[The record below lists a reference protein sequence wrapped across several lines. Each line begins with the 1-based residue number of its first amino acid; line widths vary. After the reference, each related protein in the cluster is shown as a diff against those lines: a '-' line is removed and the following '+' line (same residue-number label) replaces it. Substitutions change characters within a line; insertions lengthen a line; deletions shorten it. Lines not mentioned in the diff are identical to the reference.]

1 MEFIGRILRVFPQ
14 QRGVSQRTGNEWVQ
28 QSFVFEYF
36 EDPNQRYSDKV
47 VLQTFDTNVMAK
59 LEENAQVRIGFGMN
73 IREYMKDGKLSVFNE
88 PRMYKFERIDGAA
101 ATAPQPAPQTEQPAA
116 APLPPAQPPQSGEKA
131 DDLPF

>member
-1 MEFIGRILRVFPQ
+1 MEFTGRIMKVLPKQ
-14 QRGVSQRTGNEWVQ
+14 EGVSERTGNAWAH

-73 IREYMKDGKLSVFNE
+73 IREYMKDGKLSVYNE
-88 PRMYKFERIDGAA
+88 PRMYKFERLDAA
-101 ATAPQPAPQTEQPAA
+101 EAAPQPAPQTDQPAA
-116 APLPPAQPPQSGEKA
+116 APFPPAQPPQSGEKK

>member
-1 MEFIGRILRVFPQ
+1 MEFTGRIFRVFPQ

-47 VLQTFDTNVMAK
+47 LLQTFDTNVMAQ

-88 PRMYKFERIDGAA
+88 PKVYRFERLDAA
-101 ATAPQPAPQTEQPAA
+101 EAAPQPAPQTEQTAA
-116 APLPPAQPPQSGEKA
+116 APFPPAQPPQSDEKK

>member
-47 VLQTFDTNVMAK
+47 VLQTFDTKIMEQ
-59 LEENAQVRIGFGMN
+59 LEENAQVRIGFGHG
-73 IREYMKDGKLSVFNE
+73 IREYIRDGKTSYFNE
-88 PRMYKFERIDGAA
+88 PRMYKCERLDAA
-101 ATAPQPAPQTEQPAA
+101 EAVSQPAPQTEQPAA
-116 APLPPAQPPQSGEKA
+116 APFPPAQPQSGEKK

>member
-47 VLQTFDTNVMAK
+47 VLQTFDTNVMAQ

-73 IREYMKDGKLSVFNE
+73 IREYIKDGKTSVFNE
-88 PRMYKFERIDGAA
+88 PRMYKFERLDAA
-101 ATAPQPAPQTEQPAA
+101 EADPQPAPQTEQTAA
-116 APLPPAQPPQSGEKA
+116 APFPPAQPPQIGEKK

>member
-1 MEFIGRILRVFPQ
+1 MKVLPKQE
-14 QRGVSQRTGNEWVQ
+14 GVSERTGNAWAH

-47 VLQTFDTNVMAK
+47 LLQTFDTNVMAQ

-73 IREYMKDGKLSVFNE
+73 IRDYMKDGKISYFNE
-88 PRMYKFERIDGAA
+88 PRMYKFERLDAA
-101 ATAPQPAPQTEQPAA
+101 EAAPQPAPQTEQPAA
-116 APLPPAQPPQSGEKA
+116 APFPPAQPQSDEKK

>member
-1 MEFIGRILRVFPQ
+1 MEFIGRILKVFPQ

-47 VLQTFDTNVMAK
+47 VLQTFDTNVMAQ

-88 PRMYKFERIDGAA
+88 PKVYRFERLDAA
-101 ATAPQPAPQTEQPAA
+101 EAVPEPAPQTEQPAA
-116 APLPPAQPPQSGEKA
+116 APLPPAQTPQSGEKA

>member
-1 MEFIGRILRVFPQ
+1 MEFTGRIFRVFPQ

-47 VLQTFDTNVMAK
+47 LLQTFDTNVMAQ

-73 IREYMKDGKLSVFNE
+73 IRDYMKDGKISYFNE
-88 PRMYKFERIDGAA
+88 PRMYKFERLDAA
-101 ATAPQPAPQTEQPAA
+101 EAAPQPAPQTEQPAA
-116 APLPPAQPPQSGEKA
+116 APFPPAQPQQSGEKE

>member
-1 MEFIGRILRVFPQ
+1 MEFTGRIMKVLPKQ
-14 QRGVSQRTGNEWVQ
+14 KGVSERTGNAWAH

-47 VLQTFDTNVMAK
+47 LLQTFDTNVMAQ

-73 IREYMKDGKLSVFNE
+73 IRDYMKDGKISYFNE
-88 PRMYKFERIDGAA
+88 PRMYKFERLDAA
-101 ATAPQPAPQTEQPAA
+101 EAAPQPAPQTEQPAA
-116 APLPPAQPPQSGEKA
+116 APFPPAQPQQSDEKK

>member
-1 MEFIGRILRVFPQ
+1 MKVLQKQE
-14 QRGVSQRTGNEWVQ
+14 GVSERTGNAWAH

-47 VLQTFDTNVMAK
+47 LLQTFDTNVMAQ

-73 IREYMKDGKLSVFNE
+73 IRDYMKDGKISYFNE
-88 PRMYKFERIDGAA
+88 PRMYKFERIDAA
-101 ATAPQPAPQTEQPAA
+101 EAAPQPAA
-116 APLPPAQPPQSGEKA
+116 APFPPAQPQSDEKK

>member
-1 MEFIGRILRVFPQ
+1 MEFIGRILKVFPQ

-47 VLQTFDTNVMAK
+47 VLQTFDTNVMAQ

-73 IREYMKDGKLSVFNE
+73 IREYIKDGKTSVFNE
-88 PRMYKFERIDGAA
+88 PRMYKFERLDAA
-101 ATAPQPAPQTEQPAA
+101 EAAPQPAPQTEHPAA
-116 APLPPAQPPQSGEKA
+116 APFQPAQPQSDEKK

>member
-1 MEFIGRILRVFPQ
+1 MKVLPKQE
-14 QRGVSQRTGNEWVQ
+14 GVSERTGNAWAH

-47 VLQTFDTNVMAK
+47 VLQTFDTNVMAQ

-73 IREYMKDGKLSVFNE
+73 IREYIKDGKTSVFNE
-88 PRMYKFERIDGAA
+88 PRMYKFVRLDAVE
-101 ATAPQPAPQTEQPAA
+101 TAPQPAPQTDQPAD
-116 APLPPAQPPQSGEKA
+116 APFPPAQPPQSDEKK

>member
-1 MEFIGRILRVFPQ
+1 MKVLPKQE
-14 QRGVSQRTGNEWVQ
+14 GVSERTGNAWAH

-47 VLQTFDTNVMAK
+47 LLQTFDTNVMAQ

-73 IREYMKDGKLSVFNE
+73 IREYIKDGKTSVFNE
-88 PRMYKFERIDGAA
+88 PRMYKFERLDAVENVA
-101 ATAPQPAPQTEQPAA
+101 APQTEHPAA
-116 APLPPAQPPQSGEKA
+116 APFPPAQPQQSDEKK

>member
-1 MEFIGRILRVFPQ
+1 MEFIGRIMKVLPKQ
-14 QRGVSQRTGNEWVQ
+14 EGVSERTGNAWAH

-59 LEENAQVRIGFGMN
+59 LEENAQVRIDFGMN

-88 PRMYKFERIDGAA
+88 PKVYRFERIDSAA
-101 ATAPQPAPQTEQPAA
+101 DTQPAPQTEQPAT
-116 APLPPAQPPQSGEKA
+116 APFPPAQPPQSGEKA

>member
-1 MEFIGRILRVFPQ
+1 MKVLPKQE
-14 QRGVSQRTGNEWVQ
+14 GVSERTGNAWAH

-47 VLQTFDTNVMAK
+47 VLKTFDTNVMAQ

-73 IREYMKDGKLSVFNE
+73 IREYIKDGKTSVFNE
-88 PRMYKFERIDGAA
+88 PRMYKFERLDAA
-101 ATAPQPAPQTEQPAA
+101 EADPQPAPQTEQPAA
-116 APLPPAQPPQSGEKA
+116 APFPPSQPQSDEKK